1 MRFTELYEPSADLTC
16 EATTTAAGGG
26 RLVAEGNTKEGLQLL
41 SLSRQVTVRK
51 LQLLLTPAYK
61 AAAGGAQLLQ
71 HLPQYPP
78 RPPRPLSA
86 PTGNSSRGQG
96 A

>member
-1 MRFTELYEPSADLTC
+1 M
-16 EATTTAAGGG
+16 
-26 RLVAEGNTKEGLQLL
+26 AEGNTKEGLQLL

-61 AAAGGAQLLQ
+61 AAAGGPQLLQ